1 MSDSN
6 PFAGLDLNTLME
18 QAQAMQQQMVAA
30 QLELAE
36 RTVDGTVGD
45 GLVSVTV
52 NGNGELVGVKIRENS
67 FDPADTEDLEDL
79 IVAAYRDA
87 RARADAMAAQALD
100 PVAGALDLGSLGEL
114 GPGDDPELE
123 ALDGA
128 QLLTQRL
135 GAQVIEEIPHG

>member
-6 PFAGLDLNTLME
+6 PFGGLDLNALME
-18 QAQAMQQQMVAA
+18 QAQAVQQQMIAA

-45 GLVSVTV
+45 GLVSVKV
-52 NGNGELVGVKIRENS
+52 NGNGELVGVKIRANS

-100 PVAGALDLGSLGEL
+100 PLAAALDAEGTGLVELPDHAADERGDSPGLGKPTLGF
-114 GPGDDPELE
+114 
-123 ALDGA
+123 
-128 QLLTQRL
+128 
-135 GAQVIEEIPHG
+135 

>member
-1 MSDSN
+1 MSDNN
-6 PFAGLDLNTLME
+6 PFAGLDLNMLME
-18 QAQAMQQQMVAA
+18 QAQAMQQQVIAA

-52 NGNGELVGVKIRENS
+52 NGNGELVGVKIRSNS

-100 PVAGALDLGSLGEL
+100 PVAGGLDLGSLGQL
-114 GPGDDPELE
+114 GPGADPTE
-123 ALDGA
+123 GGPG
-128 QLLTQRL
+128 QPGKPTL
-135 GAQVIEEIPHG
+135 GF

>member
-1 MSDSN
+1 MSESN

-18 QAQAMQQQMVAA
+18 QAQAMQQQVMAA
-30 QLELAE
+30 QLALAE

-45 GLVSVTV
+45 GLVCVTV
-52 NGNGELVGVKIRENS
+52 NGNGELVGVKIRSNS

-100 PVAGALDLGSLGEL
+100 PVAGGLDLGSLGQL
-114 GPGDDPELE
+114 GPGADPIE
-123 ALDGA
+123 GSPG
-128 QLLTQRL
+128 QQGKPTL
-135 GAQVIEEIPHG
+135 GF

>member
-1 MSDSN
+1 MTVSN
-6 PFAGLDLNTLME
+6 PLGGLDLNALME

-67 FDPADTEDLEDL
+67 FDPADTEGLEDL

-100 PVAGALDLGSLGEL
+100 PVAGALDFGSLGEI
-114 GPGDDPELE
+114 GPGADPAE
-123 ALDGA
+123 DSPGPGKPS
-128 QLLTQRL
+128 L
-135 GAQVIEEIPHG
+135 GF

>member
-6 PFAGLDLNTLME
+6 PFGGLDLNALME

-87 RARADAMAAQALD
+87 RARADALAAQALD
-100 PVAGALDLGSLGEL
+100 PVATGLDLGRLGPLGSGADPADDGPGQGKPSLGF
-114 GPGDDPELE
+114 
-123 ALDGA
+123 
-128 QLLTQRL
+128 
-135 GAQVIEEIPHG
+135 

>member
-1 MSDSN
+1 MSESN
-6 PFAGLDLNTLME
+6 PFGGLDLNALMQ
-18 QAQAMQQQMVAA
+18 QAQAMQQQVVAA
-30 QLELAE
+30 QQELAE

-52 NGNGELVGVKIRENS
+52 NGNGDLVGVKIRNDS

-100 PVAGALDLGSLGEL
+100 PLAGGLDLGSMGLGEL
-114 GPGDDPELE
+114 GPGQTGGQPGDPT
-123 ALDGA
+123 GGGPG
-128 QLLTQRL
+128 QGKPSL
-135 GAQVIEEIPHG
+135 GF

>member
-6 PFAGLDLNTLME
+6 PFGGLDLNALME
-18 QAQAMQQQMVAA
+18 QAQAMQQQVVAA

-36 RTVDGTVGD
+36 RTVDGTVAD

-52 NGNGELVGVKIRENS
+52 NGNGELVGVKIRANS

-79 IVAAYRDA
+79 LVAAYRDA

-100 PVAGALDLGSLGEL
+100 PLAARLDLEGGAFGEL
-114 GPGDDPELE
+114 G
-123 ALDGA
+123 DGA
-128 QLLTQRL
+128 DPAGGSPGQGSPTL
-135 GAQVIEEIPHG
+135 GF

>member
-6 PFAGLDLNTLME
+6 PFGGLDLNALME

-36 RTVDGTVGD
+36 QTVDGTVGD

-52 NGNGELVGVKIRENS
+52 NGNGELVGVRIRANS

-100 PVAGALDLGSLGEL
+100 PVAGGLDLGRLGQL
-114 GPGDDPELE
+114 GPGADPAGE
-123 ALDGA
+123 GP
-128 QLLTQRL
+128 
-135 GAQVIEEIPHG
+135 GPGKPPVGF